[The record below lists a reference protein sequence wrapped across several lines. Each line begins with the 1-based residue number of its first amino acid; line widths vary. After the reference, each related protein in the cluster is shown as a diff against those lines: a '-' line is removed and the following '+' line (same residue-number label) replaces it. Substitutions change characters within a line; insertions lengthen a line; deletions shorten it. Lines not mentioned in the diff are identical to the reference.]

1 MFRYLFRKTT
11 FRGNTYKK
19 ISWKQIT
26 VGNNLDE
33 LIGIAEVNQGSFRVI
48 DYENMCKVVF
58 EN

>member
-1 MFRYLFRKTT
+1 MFRYCLEKQHSEVTHIR
-11 FRGNTYKK
+11 K

-26 VGNNLDE
+26 VANNLDE
-33 LIGIAEVNQGSFRVI
+33 LIGIAKSNEGSFRVI